1 MSNAYQV
8 NAHLSKEDADK
19 FIKEN
24 PYNFNEE
31 EINVTKDFKKKGKS
45 NFLMIVGFDKNY
57 TKILV
62 EDGKLYMVKGL
73 RSNIDKVVSRE
84 LIPIL
89 ISTILIMFNGTIV
102 YSGLLKSVDMKYDN
116 IIIESILQEAN
127 KAITYYHL

>member
-1 MSNAYQV
+1 
-8 NAHLSKEDADK
+8 
-19 FIKEN
+19 
-24 PYNFNEE
+24 
-31 EINVTKDFKKKGKS
+31 
-45 NFLMIVGFDKNY
+45 MIVGFDKNY

-62 EDGKLYMVKGL
+62 EDGKLYIVKGL

>member
-1 MSNAYQV
+1 
-8 NAHLSKEDADK
+8 
-19 FIKEN
+19 
-24 PYNFNEE
+24 
-31 EINVTKDFKKKGKS
+31 
-45 NFLMIVGFDKNY
+45 MIVGFDKNY

>member
-1 MSNAYQV
+1 MSNEYQV
-8 NAHLSKEDADK
+8 NAHLSNDDADE

-31 EINVTKDFKKKGKS
+31 EINVTKDFKKHVKS
-45 NFLMIVGFDKNY
+45 NFLIIVGFDKDY
-57 TKILV
+57 TKILA

-84 LIPIL
+84 LIPTLNSI
-89 ISTILIMFNGTIV
+89 TLIMFRCIIV
-102 YSGLLKSVDMKYDN
+102 YYGLLKSAVMKYDN
-116 IIIESILQEAN
+116 MIIEFILQEAN